1 MPDKAESTD
10 KKGRKAGK
18 ARGRVAI
25 LPERCKGCGY
35 CVEFC
40 PLAVLGMADGFN
52 AKGYH
57 YPEVVASEECSGCE
71 LCGMYCPDFAI
82 TSQRVAKNED

>member
-1 MPDKAESTD
+1 MATAQ
-10 KKGRKAGK
+10 KKRKF
-18 ARGRVAI
+18 RGVVVVK
-25 LPERCKGCGY
+25 PERCKGCGV

-40 PLAVLGMADGFN
+40 PTGAIIMSDKFN

-57 YPEVVASEECSGCE
+57 YPEFAYPDKCTGCE

-82 TSQRVAKNED
+82 YGYRERIEEGE